1 MDQADIQKKFSPY
14 KLMLPVF
21 IGLGVVVWL
30 FSKEFDP
37 DVFSRIEWGPNT
49 AIGIVGIFILVALR
63 VIGYTWRLRILT
75 DYELNWKR
83 CLIIIILWSFA
94 SAISPSAVGGTALA
108 IVILS
113 LEGMTIGKSTAI
125 AIATLLLDLIFF
137 VSFALI
143 MYLVLGSHRFFGG
156 EDCGGLGIQEKY
168 GSVSTL
174 FFVVLIGMV
183 VYLGLIFY
191 AVFFNSN
198 ALRGLLS
205 FVFRIPF
212 LKKHKA
218 KAIKSVDDIDLSAQH
233 FKSKKLS
240 YFLALLGTTMLSWTA
255 RFLLVNPVLL
265 SFVNLNFLDH
275 LTLYARN
282 FVLWMIMIVP
292 TTPGAS
298 GISEVALSE
307 LICEFVPDPALS
319 PVLILVWRS
328 FDYFLYLILGI
339 IIVPRWLARVYR
351 KKNNYSTR

>member
-14 KLMLPVF
+14 KLLLPIV
-21 IGLGVVVWL
+21 IGLGVVVWM

-37 DVFSRIEWGPNT
+37 EVFSRIEWGPNT
-49 AIGIVGIFILVALR
+49 AIGFILILLLVGLR
-63 VIGYTWRLRILT
+63 ILGYTWRLSILT
-75 DYELNWKR
+75 DNELNWKR

-113 LEGMTIGKSTAI
+113 LEGMSIGKSTAI

-137 VSFALI
+137 VVFAFI
-143 MYLVLGSHRFFGG
+143 MYLLLGTDRFFGG
-156 EDCGGLGIQEKY
+156 EACGSGLGIQEKY
-168 GSVSTL
+168 GSISTV
-174 FFVVLIGMV
+174 FFAVLIGMTI
-183 VYLGLIFY
+183 YLALIFY

-198 ALRGLLS
+198 ALRGVLS
-205 FVFRIPF
+205 FIFKIPF
-212 LKKHKA
+212 LKKFRTR
-218 KAIKSVDDIDLSAQH
+218 AIKSVDDIDESGRH
-233 FKSKKLS
+233 FKTKKPK

-255 RFLLVNPVLL
+255 RFLLVNPVLFT
-265 SFVNLNFLDH
+265 FVNLDFLDH

-282 FVLWMIMIVP
+282 FVLWMIMIIP

-298 GISEVALSE
+298 GVSEVALGE

-328 FDYFLYLILGI
+328 FDYFIYLILGI
-339 IIVPRWLARVYR
+339 IIVPKWLSRVFR
-351 KKNNYSTR
+351 KKK